1 MSAVEN
7 TGSMLIGSLSLVVFT
22 FGTFWITT
30 SLGND
35 MINAVKSRVLAPGSQ
50 GV

>member
-1 MSAVEN
+1 MGVES
-7 TGSMLIGSLSLVVFT
+7 TGSALIGSLSLVVFT

-35 MINAVKSRVLAPGSQ
+35 MINAVKSRVMSPSTQ

>member
-1 MSAVEN
+1 MGVES
-7 TGSMLIGSLSLVVFT
+7 TGSALIGSL
-22 FGTFWITT
+22 WITT

-35 MINAVKSRVLAPGSQ
+35 MINAVKSRVMSPSTQ